1 MLYKCWDIE
10 LLKFLAAMT
19 KRDRPLGTDMGLCG
33 WCWEGPCVVV
43 QGVKMLGSACR
54 DSVASH
60 LPRTICNPL
69 VASAFSLENEES
81 VVTAQ
86 KICCEDVSSS

>member
-19 KRDRPLGTDMGLCG
+19 KRGRALGTDMGLCG
-33 WCWEGPCVVV
+33 WHWEGPCVVV
-43 QGVKMLGSACR
+43 QGVKVLGSASW

-60 LPRTICNPL
+60 LLCTPGTVCNPRA
-69 VASAFSLENEES
+69 ASAF
-81 VVTAQ
+81 
-86 KICCEDVSSS
+86 